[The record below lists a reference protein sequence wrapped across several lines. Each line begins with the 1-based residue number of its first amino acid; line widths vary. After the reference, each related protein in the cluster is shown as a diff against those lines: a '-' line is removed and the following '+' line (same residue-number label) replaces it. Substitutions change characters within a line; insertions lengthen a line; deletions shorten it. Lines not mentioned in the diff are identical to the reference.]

1 MEKELQITQYKN
13 IDKMGVKALALALHT
28 PCYGREGKGEGG
40 HFLLMI
46 FNLFPVVS
54 CTKKMLCE
62 QHGQLYIL
70 LVNIKIKKSLNRTRC
85 VCGWGGVGG
94 ERHLYLLP
102 LN

>member
-1 MEKELQITQYKN
+1 
-13 IDKMGVKALALALHT
+13 MGVKALALALHT

-85 VCGWGGVGG
+85 VCVWCWCLCWWGLG
-94 ERHLYLLP
+94 ERGTYIFCP
-102 LN
+102 